1 MDPLTAAALI
11 KGGTALAQGIAGGI
25 GAKKQAEA
33 EKLRAQQAM
42 EVATEIRERG
52 LAGRRE
58 YGLGPSYSE
67 LRQLVMQDPA
77 SDYLRQQA
85 QRQEAGQMEALQA
98 GGARALLGGTQAVAQ
113 STADRLAEIAA
124 EEQKRRAVGLQVV
137 GEAEQRVARQ
147 RLEDARADLA
157 FGRGMAAEAEAARYG
172 AEDLQRLARQQMIQS
187 GLQGAGAI
195 GMAAYNEFGNVQ
207 GQVDPD
213 TGLPIMWADGPN
225 KGKQVTKAMGFQ
237 GLDPALLGMFFKD
250 GGVVRG
256 KTPGEFSHEDN
267 PIDIMQ
273 DGQKIGEMTGGE
285 GVVSPED
292 LGKLEQLAGEGKTPL
307 HKFVRG
313 LIKKLEKNG

>member
-1 MDPLTAAALI
+1 MPIDPITAALLI
-11 KGGTALAQGIAGGI
+11 RGGTALAQGIAGGI
-25 GAKKQAEA
+25 GAKQQAEA
-33 EKLRAQQAM
+33 EKLRARQM
-42 EVATEIRERG
+42 MDVATEVRERG
-52 LAGRRE
+52 LAGRKE

-85 QRQEAGQMEALQA
+85 QRQEAGQLEALQA

-113 STADRLAEIAA
+113 STADTLADIAA
-124 EEQKRRAVGLQVV
+124 KEQQRRTAGLIRV

-147 RLEDARADLA
+147 RLEDARSDLG
-157 FGRGMAAEAEAARYG
+157 FGRGMSLQAEGMRYG
-172 AEDLQRLARQQMIQS
+172 AEDAQRLAKQEMIQ
-187 GLQGAGAI
+187 QGIGAAGQL
-195 GMAAYNEFGNVQ
+195 GMAGYAEFGNE
-207 GQVDPD
+207 GA
-213 TGLPIMWADGPN
+213 GF
-225 KGKQVTKAMGFQ
+225 GKDF
-237 GLDPALLGMFFKD
+237 DFSLLGFEK
-250 GGVVRG
+250 GGKVLRG
-256 KTPGEFSHEDN
+256 KTPGEFSHETN

-313 LIKKLEKNG
+313 LIKKLEKNGER

>member
-11 KGGTALAQGIAGGI
+11 KGGTALAQGIAGSI
-25 GAKKQAEA
+25 GAKQQAEA

-42 EVATEIRERG
+42 DVATEIRERG

-113 STADRLAEIAA
+113 STADRLAQIAA
-124 EEQKRRAVGLQVV
+124 EEQKRRAVGLQAV
-137 GEAEQRVARQ
+137 GQAEQRVAEQ
-147 RLEDARADLA
+147 RLVDARGDVA

-172 AEDLQRLARQQMIQS
+172 AEDLQRLARQQMFQS
-187 GLQGAGAI
+187 GVQALGAG
-195 GMAAYNEFGNVQ
+195 GMAAYNEFGNQQVIGEDLLGNPITGAQ
-207 GQVDPD
+207 GF
-213 TGLPIMWADGPN
+213 
-225 KGKQVTKAMGFQ
+225 K
-237 GLDPALLGMFFKD
+237 GLDPELMKLFFFKD

>member
-1 MDPLTAAALI
+1 
-11 KGGTALAQGIAGGI
+11 
-25 GAKKQAEA
+25 
-33 EKLRAQQAM
+33 
-42 EVATEIRERG
+42 
-52 LAGRRE
+52 
-58 YGLGPSYSE
+58 
-67 LRQLVMQDPA
+67 MQDPA

-85 QRQEAGQMEALQA
+85 QRQEAGQIEALQA

-113 STADRLAEIAA
+113 STADRLAEIADA
-124 EEQKRRAVGLQVV
+124 EQRRRATGLQVV
-137 GEAEQRVARQ
+137 GGAEQRVAEE
-147 RLEDARADLA
+147 RLADARADLT

-187 GLQGAGAI
+187 GLQAGGAA
-195 GMAAYNEFGNVQ
+195 GMAAYNEFGNQQVIGEDLLGNPITGAQ
-207 GQVDPD
+207 GF
-213 TGLPIMWADGPN
+213 
-225 KGKQVTKAMGFQ
+225 K
-237 GLDPALLGMFFKD
+237 GLDPELMKLFFKD

>member
-1 MDPLTAAALI
+1 MAIDPFTAAALI
-11 KGGTALAQGIAGGI
+11 QGGTALAQGIAGSI

-195 GMAAYNEFGNVQ
+195 GLAAYNEFGNVDKEGNAQ
-207 GQVDPD
+207 GF
-213 TGLPIMWADGPN
+213 
-225 KGKQVTKAMGFQ
+225 K
-237 GLDPALLGMFFKD
+237 GLDPELMKLFFKD

-313 LIKKLEKNG
+313 LIKKLEKNGER

>member
-11 KGGTALAQGIAGGI
+11 KGGTALAQGIAGSI

-85 QRQEAGQMEALQA
+85 QRQEAGQIEALQA

-113 STADRLAEIAA
+113 STADRLAEIADA
-124 EEQKRRAVGLQVV
+124 EQRRRATGLQVV
-137 GEAEQRVARQ
+137 GGAEQRVAEE
-147 RLEDARADLA
+147 RLADARADLT

-187 GLQGAGAI
+187 GLQAGGAA
-195 GMAAYNEFGNVQ
+195 GMAAYNEFGNQQVIGEDLLGNPITGAQ
-207 GQVDPD
+207 GF
-213 TGLPIMWADGPN
+213 
-225 KGKQVTKAMGFQ
+225 K
-237 GLDPALLGMFFKD
+237 GLDPELMKLFFKD